1 MTLDVLFPVMNIISP
16 HKFSVQANVHELI
29 TLLSAEKE
37 SSEALSPFIH
47 RLHLLAFAQSNPGN
61 AEELLSAHLPKEDGI
76 LPLLDFADWPKV
88 RYAASG
94 EVQTRESQEY
104 FRDMTSAANLL
115 RTALIDAERARGTPA
130 LYILDKLL
138 REVAIK
144 WSAAPDMTPQ
154 TVLYRR
160 PVAQFSNFQP
170 KIVSSW
176 LILA

>member
-1 MTLDVLFPVMNIISP
+1 MTLDVLFHVMNIISP

-37 SSEALSPFIH
+37 NSEALSPFIH

-94 EVQTRESQEY
+94 EAQTRESQEY

-115 RTALIDAERARGTPA
+115 RTALIDAERAKGTPA

-138 REVAIK
+138 NLN
-144 WSAAPDMTPQ
+144 SALPERYKQMANIP
-154 TVLYRR
+154 Y
-160 PVAQFSNFQP
+160 A
-170 KIVSSW
+170 
-176 LILA
+176 

>member
-1 MTLDVLFPVMNIISP
+1 MTLDVLFHLMKTISP
-16 HKFSVQANVHELI
+16 EKNTAGENIHALI
-29 TLLSAEKE
+29 TLLLSDSDRA
-37 SSEALSPFIH
+37 EALSPFIH

-76 LPLLDFADWPKV
+76 LPLLDFADWPMV

-115 RTALIDAERARGTPA
+115 RTALIDAERVKGTPA

-138 REVAIK
+138 SLN
-144 WSAAPDMTPQ
+144 SALPERYKKMANIP
-154 TVLYRR
+154 Y
-160 PVAQFSNFQP
+160 A
-170 KIVSSW
+170 
-176 LILA
+176 

>member
-1 MTLDVLFPVMNIISP
+1 MTLDALFPVLNIISP
-16 HKFSVQANVHELI
+16 HKYSLDANVHELI

-61 AEELLSAHLPKEDGI
+61 AELLSAHLPKEDGI
-76 LPLLDFADWPKV
+76 LPLLDFAEWPKV

-94 EVQTRESQEY
+94 EDQTRESEEY

-115 RTALIDAERARGTPA
+115 RTALIDAERAKGTPA

-138 REVAIK
+138 SLN
-144 WSAAPDMTPQ
+144 SALPERYKKMANIP
-154 TVLYRR
+154 Y
-160 PVAQFSNFQP
+160 A
-170 KIVSSW
+170 
-176 LILA
+176 

>member
-16 HKFSVQANVHELI
+16 HKFNVQANVHELI
-29 TLLSAEKE
+29 TLLSAEKESSKE

-61 AEELLSAHLPKEDGI
+61 AEELLSVHLPKEDGI

-115 RTALIDAERARGTPA
+115 RTALIAAERAKGTPA

-138 REVAIK
+138 NLN
-144 WSAAPDMTPQ
+144 SALPERYKQMANIP
-154 TVLYRR
+154 Y
-160 PVAQFSNFQP
+160 A
-170 KIVSSW
+170 
-176 LILA
+176 